1 MRTIHRVL
9 NPNMPA
15 QVPGDGCA
23 LAVMTKAPRAGMVKT
38 RLVPPLTQDEAAK
51 LNRSFLRDIADA
63 ILAAIGETATERTAL
78 GVGVYTPPGTEADY
92 ENILP
97 AKFFLVPQRG
107 DHFGDRLIF
116 AAEDLFKIGFASV
129 CLINSDSPTVPAESF
144 SQAVKLLRLPGD
156 RIVLGPCDDGGYYL
170 IGLKSLHRELFE
182 QIEWSTERVLEQT
195 KQRAADVDVEVK
207 LLPRGY
213 DVDDRATLR
222 QLCGELFGENSR
234 EDLAPNTQK
243 FLAEII
249 EREGRD
255 RIWPSEIKF

>member
-1 MRTIHRVL
+1 MKTIHHVL
-9 NPNMPA
+9 NPNT
-15 QVPGDGCA
+15 PGEIAGDVCA

-63 ILAAIGETATERTAL
+63 ILAAIGGAAAERTAL

-97 AKFFLVPQRG
+97 EEFFLVPQRG

-116 AAEDLFKIGFASV
+116 AAEDLFKVGFASV

-195 KQRAADVDVEVK
+195 KQRASDVDVEVK
-207 LLPRGY
+207 LLPMGY